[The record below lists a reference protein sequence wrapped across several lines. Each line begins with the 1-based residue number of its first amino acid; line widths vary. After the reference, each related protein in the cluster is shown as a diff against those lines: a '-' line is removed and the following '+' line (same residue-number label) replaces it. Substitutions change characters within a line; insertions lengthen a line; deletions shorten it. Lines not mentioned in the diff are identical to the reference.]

1 MITYVNTVLV
11 TNKKY
16 EAFATKDDL
25 ASNASKSEAV
35 KKAGAV
41 VLYDVDNNAYD
52 ITENTKRFKIGV
64 ITDNATQNKKNLE
77 YIPVVKWSNVI
88 NVKDIKDVNTLHYK
102 EDKEEKVVI
111 DFAELN
117 GTATANLFAQGGCTI
132 TLRITYKDMPT
143 RLRKWTESYSYVTN
157 PGDTTEDII
166 NALAR
171 NIMVTPAR
179 QRVEVAKTATAI
191 TLTGMK
197 YDDDEQAVTE
207 NVYGKVR
214 FDVNMYYS
222 NSKAPGWASNN
233 KYELAGVVIKKE
245 EGETYAASAK
255 LVRDRERSAFDYSGV
270 LHRCCWYD
278 PQPKMIANI
287 DNKYSAL
294 TLEFENVYRTADD
307 LWRRTKQ
314 SVELYMSNNG
324 ENNDAQIDAIATKIN
339 TAISG
344 KAADG
349 HADVDNAEPVVGE

>member
-143 RLRKWTESYSYVTN
+143 RFRKWTESYSYVTN

-179 QRVEVAKTATAI
+179 QRVEVAKTATTI

-344 KAADG
+344 KAADR
-349 HADVDNAEPVVGE
+349 HAAVDNAEPVVGE

>member
-111 DFAELN
+111 DFAKLN

-143 RLRKWTESYSYVTN
+143 RFRKWTESYSYVTN

-179 QRVEVAKTATAI
+179 QRVEVAKTATTI

-349 HADVDNAEPVVGE
+349 HAAVDNAEPVVGK

>member
-16 EAFATKDDL
+16 EAFATGDDL
-25 ASNASKSEAV
+25 ASNASKSAAV
-35 KKAGAV
+35 AKAGAV

-52 ITENTKRFKIGV
+52 ITANTKRFKIGV

-102 EDKEEKVVI
+102 DDKEEKVVI
-111 DFAELN
+111 DFAKLD
-117 GTATANLFAQGGCTI
+117 GTTKNLFAQGGCTI

-143 RLRKWTESYSYVTN
+143 RFRKWTESYSYVTN

-344 KAADG
+344 KDVDG
-349 HADVDNAEPVVGE
+349 HAAVDNTEPVVDE

>member
-179 QRVEVAKTATAI
+179 QRVEVAKTATTI

-344 KAADG
+344 KAADR
-349 HADVDNAEPVVGE
+349 HAAVDNAEPVVGE

>member
-16 EAFATKDDL
+16 EAFATSTDL

-52 ITENTKRFKIGV
+52 ITANTKRFKIGV

-102 EDKEEKVVI
+102 DDKEEKVVI
-111 DFAELN
+111 DFTKLY
-117 GTATANLFAQGGCTI
+117 GTTKNLFAQGGCTI

-143 RLRKWTESYSYVTN
+143 RFRKWTESYTYVTN

-179 QRVEVAKTATAI
+179 QRVEVAKTATTI

-233 KYELAGVVIKKE
+233 KYELAGVVINKE

-324 ENNDAQIDAIATKIN
+324 ENNDAQIDAIAAKIN

-344 KAADG
+344 KSVDG
-349 HADVDNAEPVVGE
+349 HAAVDNAEPVVDE